1 MDELSTLGPNRVAAL
16 KDGVIERADFDASK
30 LGFAKPQLAELLG
43 GEANTNADIL
53 EGILAGRIKGA
64 KRDLAVLNAAAGFVI
79 TGISP
84 DLAAGKAHAEEILN
98 RGAAHVKLRT
108 LADWC

>member
-1 MDELSTLGPNRVAAL
+1 MKVVA
-16 KDGVIERADFDASK
+16 DGVQVRIGDATIVERADFEASK
-30 LGFAKPQLAELLG
+30 LGFAKPQLADLLG

-84 DLAAGKAHAEEILN
+84 DLTAGKAHAEEILD
-98 RGAAHVKLRT
+98 RGVAHVKLRT